1 MAILNLEYYTQKD
14 LYSDGDIEE
23 QMLKMAKEGITCE
36 DLSSEQVS
44 FPVIYHFSDLRANI
58 LNWYP
63 ITKSDSVLEIGAG
76 CGAITGTLCEKAGQ
90 VTSVELS
97 KRRAQINYYR
107 NEKKENLTIM
117 VGNLNDM
124 DLGQQYDYVVV
135 NGVLEYA
142 MSFTEGDTPYETF
155 VRKMGSYL
163 KDTGKLLI
171 AIENKLGMKYFAGAP
186 EDHTDIPFFGI
197 NGYPGNHSV
206 RTFSKT
212 ELQELVKES
221 GFPFQKFYYPYPDY
235 KFPT

>member
-23 QMLKMAKEGITCE
+23 QMLKMAKEGVTCE

-63 ITKSDSVLEIGAG
+63 IKKSDSVLEIGAG
-76 CGAITGTLCEKAGQ
+76 CGAITGTICEKAGQ

-107 NEKKENLTIM
+107 NEKKDNLTIM

-155 VRKMGSYL
+155 LGKMGSYL
-163 KDTGKLLI
+163 KNTGKVLI
-171 AIENKLGMKYFAGAP
+171 AIENKLGMKYFAGAS
-186 EDHTDIPFFGI
+186 GRSY
-197 NGYPGNHSV
+197 GHSLLWNQWLSGKSQCQNIFQN
-206 RTFSKT
+206 RIAGTCEKKRISFSKI
-212 ELQELVKES
+212 LLPVS
-221 GFPFQKFYYPYPDY
+221 GL
-235 KFPT
+235 